1 MSSSISA
8 DTFYSFSSIPLL
20 RTTNLPQE
28 QDGVQEIFAALIQPY
43 TPDDSVHLESQK
55 RQEIQ
60 FQNHGQLCKF
70 IMKIAAHIA
79 VNNSAHSE
87 ETNGHKTLG
96 KHLPDQNSNLSYAGT
111 YTSAQV
117 LEDLSSHTM
126 TQPVSNVVFR
136 RTTNPM
142 HSINEPSTNNK
153 VRIFTTQ
160 EQTHNRGRQTNQR
173 IHFDTLW
180 AGAATALLNPNSQSR
195 HHCLCLGLYAL
206 QMHLGVVFIKP
217 HHLPLGS
224 IFIQAS
230 HLPPP
235 STQ

>member
-60 FQNHGQLCKF
+60 FQNLGQLCKF

-79 VNNSAHSE
+79 VNNAAHSE

-96 KHLPDQNSNLSYAGT
+96 VST
-111 YTSAQV
+111 YLIKTLICLMQEHI
-117 LEDLSSHTM
+117 LQHKFWKISHH
-126 TQPVSNVVFR
+126 TQ
-136 RTTNPM
+136 
-142 HSINEPSTNNK
+142 
-153 VRIFTTQ
+153 
-160 EQTHNRGRQTNQR
+160 
-173 IHFDTLW
+173 
-180 AGAATALLNPNSQSR
+180 
-195 HHCLCLGLYAL
+195 
-206 QMHLGVVFIKP
+206 
-217 HHLPLGS
+217 
-224 IFIQAS
+224 
-230 HLPPP
+230 
-235 STQ
+235 